1 MNGQDG
7 GMTARS
13 GPEQAYMG
21 VLAAVAARH
30 LGDRLA
36 GVYVGGSWVLGG
48 YIPRRSDLDVA
59 LVVNGPLIPSEAES
73 LAARLSHREVPCPAR
88 LLELVAYTRE
98 QAASPDP
105 DAGFELNLN
114 TGEDVPELVDTVSGA
129 TAGHWFAIDRD
140 ILARAG
146 SAVTGPPAAE
156 LFAGPDPDALPGVLA
171 ESVGWHRWYAERLDD
186 AVLNACRALI
196 RVHSGEWHSKDEA
209 GGLAADLG
217 LAPSAV
223 VAEALGA
230 RSGGPQP
237 SLARVDPFLEAAERK
252 LRALTP
258 GAA

>member
-1 MNGQDG
+1 M
-7 GMTARS
+7 R
-13 GPEQAYMG
+13 
-21 VLAAVAARH
+21 VLAAVARRH
-30 LGDRLA
+30 LGDELA
-36 GVYVGGSWVLGG
+36 GVYAGGSWAVGG
-48 YIPRRSDLDVA
+48 YLPRRSDLDVA
-59 LVVNGPLIPSEAES
+59 MVVNGELTASEAES

-114 TGEDVPELVDTVSGA
+114 TGEDLPELVDTVPGA
-129 TAGHWFAIDRD
+129 NGRHWFAIDRD

-146 SAVTGPPAAE
+146 SAVAGPPAAE

-171 ESVGWHRWYAERLDD
+171 ESVSWHRWHGERPDD

-196 RVHSGEWHSKDEA
+196 RVRSGVWHSKDEA
-209 GGLAADLG
+209 GRLAADQG

-223 VAEALGA
+223 VAEALDA
-230 RSGGPQP
+230 RGGGPQP
-237 SLARVDPFLEAAERK
+237 SPAGIDPFLEAAERT